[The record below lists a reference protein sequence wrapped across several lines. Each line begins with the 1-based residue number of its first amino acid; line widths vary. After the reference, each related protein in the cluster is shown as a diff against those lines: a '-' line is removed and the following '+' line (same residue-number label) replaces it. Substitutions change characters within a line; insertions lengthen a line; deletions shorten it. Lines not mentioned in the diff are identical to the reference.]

1 MSNDKPRDG
10 LQLDI
15 NHAYEILGLKPG
27 ASQVEVKQ
35 VYRKLVKTWHP
46 DRFVDAQQKQQAE
59 AKIKQI
65 NAAYN
70 AVKSVTPTVEK
81 SPSSP
86 PPPPRK
92 QPAKVSVNRWGAE
105 TYYNWGV
112 ESVAKKEYEE
122 AIAYFTQA
130 IRLNPKY
137 VEAYKYRGLVCSQLG
152 YEYRATADLNK
163 AAQLEGKIPQATYTY
178 SPKYQPKPK
187 SWLGRLC
194 QRIKRWLKL
203 NRY

>member
-35 VYRKLVKTWHP
+35 AYRKLVKTWHP
-46 DRFVDAQQKQQAE
+46 DRFVDQQQKQQAE

-70 AVKSVTPTVEK
+70 TVKSVTPTVEK
-81 SPSSP
+81 SPSS

-130 IRLNPKY
+130 IRLNPNY

-163 AAQLEGKIPQATYTY
+163 AAQLEGKIPKTTYTY
-178 SPKYQPKPK
+178 SPRYQPKPKPK
-187 SWLGRLC
+187 SWLERLC
-194 QRIKRWLKL
+194 QRIKRLLK
-203 NRY
+203 

>member
-35 VYRKLVKTWHP
+35 AYRKLVKTWHP
-46 DRFVDAQQKQQAE
+46 DRFVDQQQKHQAE

-70 AVKSVTPTVEK
+70 TVKSVTPTVEK

-130 IRLNPKY
+130 IRLNPNY

-163 AAQLEGKIPQATYTY
+163 AAQLEGKIPKTTYTY
-178 SPKYQPKPK
+178 SPRYQPKP
-187 SWLGRLC
+187 
-194 QRIKRWLKL
+194 
-203 NRY
+203 NTN

>member
-10 LQLDI
+10 LQLDV
-15 NHAYEILGLKPG
+15 NHAYEILGLKPS

-35 VYRKLVKTWHP
+35 AYRKLVKIWHP
-46 DRFVDAQQKQQAE
+46 DRFVDVQQKQQAE

-70 AVKSVTPTVEK
+70 TVKAVIPTVEK
-81 SPSSP
+81 SSP
-86 PPPPRK
+86 PPPK

-105 TYYNWGV
+105 TYYYWGV

-130 IRLNPKY
+130 IRLNPHY

-152 YEYRATADLNK
+152 YEYRATSDLNK
-163 AAQLEGKIPQATYTY
+163 AAQLEGKMPKTAYVS
-178 SPKYQPKPK
+178 SPRYKIQRQ
-187 SWLGRLC
+187 SLIARLC
-194 QRIKRWLKL
+194 ERIKQVFRL
-203 NRY
+203 R

>member
-10 LQLDI
+10 LELDI
-15 NHAYEILGLKPG
+15 DHAYEILGLKAG

-35 VYRKLVKTWHP
+35 AYRKLVKIWHP
-46 DRFVDAQQKQQAE
+46 DRFVDAKQKQQAE

-70 AVKSVTPTVEK
+70 TVKAVIPHVEK
-81 SPSSP
+81 SSSP
-86 PPPPRK
+86 PPRPK
-92 QPAKVSVNRWGAE
+92 KSGKVSVNRWGAE

-130 IRLNPKY
+130 IRLNPNY

-163 AAQLEGKIPQATYTY
+163 AAQLEGKIPKAAYTS
-178 SPKYQPKPK
+178 SPRYKIQRN
-187 SWLGRLC
+187 SWIERLC
-194 QRIKRWLKL
+194 QKIKQVFRF
-203 NRY
+203 R